1 MRVAL
6 VHDWLTGLRGGERV
20 LEELVDLYPDADLY
34 TLIHVPGATSPA
46 IDRMAIHASPLSRL
60 PGVAR
65 HYRWLLPLF
74 PWAISRFRLTG
85 YDLVISTSH
94 AVAKGITLAPGTP
107 HLCYCFTPMRYVWDQ
122 ADHYL
127 GRGIRRSLAL
137 PLAGYL
143 RRFDVRTS
151 SPSAVTRF
159 LAISQCVADRITRHY
174 GRSAD
179 VLYPPVDVER
189 IRPDGEPAD
198 DFYLMVG
205 GFVPYKCESLAVE
218 AFRILESQ
226 GHRRR
231 LIIAGDGPTRAALKR
246 EAPDCV
252 EFPGRISD
260 DELARLF
267 ARCRALIHPQEEDF
281 GIAAVEAQAAG
292 RPVIAFGR
300 GGARD
305 TVVPLRDPHQVHRAD
320 RAHGA
325 DGAANEPPQGG
336 PAAPGPS
343 PSQTTAPTGLWFE
356 PQTPDALASAIS
368 RFEGCEREFQS
379 QRIRAWAEGFG
390 CARFRREWL
399 AQVDDLL
406 GQHR

>member
-20 LEELVDLYPDADLY
+20 LEELVDLYPNADLY

-46 IDRMAIHASPLSRL
+46 IDQLDVHASPLSRL
-60 PGVAR
+60 PGIAR

-94 AVAKGITLAPGTP
+94 AVAKSIPVAPDTP

-127 GRGIRRSLAL
+127 GRGLRRTLSL
-137 PLAGYL
+137 PLATYL

-151 SPSAVTRF
+151 SPASVTRF
-159 LAISQCVADRITRHY
+159 LAISTSVADRIARHY
-174 GRSAD
+174 GRTAD
-179 VLYPPVDVER
+179 VVYPPVDVDR
-189 IRPDGEPAD
+189 IQPDGGPAD

-205 GFVPYKCESLAVE
+205 GFVPYKCEPLAIE
-218 AFRILESQ
+218 AFRILEGQ
-226 GHRRR
+226 GRRRR
-231 LIIAGDGPTRAALKR
+231 LVIAGDGPTRAALTR
-246 EAPDCV
+246 ESPAGV
-252 EFPGRISD
+252 EFPGRVSD
-260 DELARLF
+260 RELARLF
-267 ARCRALIHPQEEDF
+267 ARCRALVHPQEEDF

-292 RPVIAFGR
+292 RPVIAFAR

-305 TVVPLRDPHQVHRAD
+305 TVSPLLDPGD
-320 RAHGA
+320 E
-325 DGAANEPPQGG
+325 NTTEPPGALAQSSAIDR
-336 PAAPGPS
+336 PH
-343 PSQTTAPTGLWFE
+343 PTGLWFE
-356 PQTPDALASAIS
+356 PQTPQALASAIC
-368 RFEGCEREFQS
+368 RFEEREGEFES

-390 CARFRREWL
+390 RARFRREWTE
-399 AQVDDLL
+399 QVDDLL